1 MKLEL
6 ISPKNSP
13 TESGREL
20 WDGKFYSLLY
30 GVDKY
35 SAAPLAL
42 PVIAALTPEDIA
54 VSITDENIE
63 PINFDKP
70 VDLVGVTCS
79 TWLAPRAYEI
89 ADEFRQRGVTVV
101 LGGIHPSMLPY
112 EAIQHADAV
121 VMGEA
126 ENVWKNLVEDFK
138 ENRLRPFYK
147 SSQLPELEDLPLPRW
162 DLLKNKRYFYHT
174 IQTTRGCP
182 YNCEFCTVKAMS
194 GGKYRYKPVKDTI
207 KEVETLLDIEKK
219 LFFFVD
225 DNFIGDRNHARQLLR
240 ELIPLKI
247 VYFAQVSLNLAKDE
261 ELLSLLAE
269 SGCRK
274 VIIGFESLVSAN
286 LEQMG
291 KDKSYKVEQYG
302 KDIMKIQ
309 SWGIEIQGF
318 FIFGYD
324 FDDDT
329 AFEKTVD
336 FINSTDLAIP
346 ILSILTPLPGT
357 RLFGR
362 FDREG
367 RLLYNDWQKYDGRNV
382 CFRPKLMSPKSLQNG
397 YNWAMQQVNSY
408 ESIFK
413 RLRGI
418 WNLWNRNN
426 VRLQDRISPIT
437 VNLAI
442 NDVARSLPEATHPGH
457 SKESIIQSV
466 WEVKK

>member
-13 TESGREL
+13 TENGREL

-30 GVDKY
+30 GVNKY
-35 SAAPLAL
+35 STAFLAL
-42 PVIAALTPEDIA
+42 PTIAALTPEDIE
-54 VSITDENIE
+54 VNITDENIE
-63 PINFDKP
+63 QINFDKN

-89 ADEFRQRGVTVV
+89 ADEFRQRGVSVV

-112 EAIQHADAV
+112 EAIEHADAV
-121 VMGEA
+121 VIGEA
-126 ENVWKNLVEDFK
+126 ENVWKSLIEDFK
-138 ENRLRPFYK
+138 QHKLRPFYK
-147 SSQLPELEDLPLPRW
+147 FSELPELKNLPIPRW
-162 DLLKNKRYFYHT
+162 DLLKNNRYFYHT

-182 YNCEFCTVKAMS
+182 YDCEFCTVKAMS

-207 KEVETLLDIEKK
+207 KEIETLLDIEKK

-225 DNFIGDRNHARQLLR
+225 DNFIGNRKHTKELLR

-247 VYFAQVSLNLAKDE
+247 VYFAQVSLNLAKDG

-274 VIIGFESLVSAN
+274 VIIGFESLVNAN
-286 LEQMG
+286 LKQMG
-291 KDKSYKVEQYG
+291 KDKSYKVEEYG
-302 KDIMKIQ
+302 EDIMNIQ
-309 SWGIEIQGF
+309 SLGIEIQGSF
-318 FIFGYD
+318 MFGCD
-324 FDDDT
+324 FDDET
-329 AFEKTVD
+329 VFEKTVN
-336 FINSTDLAIP
+336 FIKSTDLAIP
-346 ILSILTPLPGT
+346 NLSILTPFPGT
-357 RLFGR
+357 RLFRR

-367 RLLYNDWQKYDGRNV
+367 RLLYNDWRKYDGRQV
-382 CFRPKLMSPKSLQNG
+382 CFKPKLMSPEALQNG

-413 RLRGI
+413 RLRGV

-426 VRLQDRISPIT
+426 VRLQDRISPII
-437 VNLAI
+437 VNLVI
-442 NDVARSLPEATHPGH
+442 NDVVRSFPGATHPEDFR
-457 SKESIIQSV
+457 ESIVQKAS
-466 WEVKK
+466 EVKR

>member
-1 MKLEL
+1 MKLKL
-6 ISPKNSP
+6 ISPKNNS
-13 TESGREL
+13 TENGREL

-30 GVDKY
+30 GVNRY
-35 SAAPLAL
+35 STAFLAL
-42 PVIAALTPEDIA
+42 PTIAALTPED
-54 VSITDENIE
+54 VEVNITDENIE
-63 PINFDKP
+63 QIDFDKH

-112 EAIQHADAV
+112 EAIEHADAV
-121 VMGEA
+121 VIGEA
-126 ENVWKNLVEDFK
+126 ENVWRKIVEDFR

-147 SSQLPELEDLPLPRW
+147 SSELPELKNLPIPRW

-174 IQTTRGCP
+174 VQTTRGCP
-182 YNCEFCTVKAMS
+182 YNCEFCTVKAMF

-225 DNFIGDRNHARQLLR
+225 DNFIGNRKHTKELLR

-247 VYFAQVSLNLAKDE
+247 VYFAQVSLNLARDE

-274 VIIGFESLVSAN
+274 VIIGFESLVNAN
-286 LEQMG
+286 LRQMG
-291 KDKSYKVEQYG
+291 KDKSYKAEQYAE
-302 KDIMKIQ
+302 DIMNIQ

-324 FDDDT
+324 FDDET
-329 AFEKTVD
+329 VFEKTVD
-336 FINSTDLAIP
+336 FINSTDLAVP
-346 ILSILTPLPGT
+346 ILSVLTPFPGT
-357 RLFGR
+357 QLFQR
-362 FDREG
+362 FDKQG
-367 RLLYNDWQKYDGRNV
+367 RLLYNNWTKYDGRHV
-382 CFRPKLMSPKSLQNG
+382 CFQPKLMSPEALQNG
-397 YNWAMQQVNSY
+397 YNWTMQQVNSY

-413 RLRGI
+413 RLRGV
-418 WNLWNRNN
+418 WNLWNKNN
-426 VRLQDRISPIT
+426 VRLQDRISPII
-437 VNLAI
+437 VNLGI
-442 NDVARSLPEATHPGH
+442 NNVVRSIPEAIHPEDFR
-457 SKESIIQSV
+457 ESILQKAL
-466 WEVKK
+466 EVKR